1 MRPSRQPKYFATSLL
16 AAAAFAALLAGC
28 ASPGPARPPSLQ
40 LPRTV
45 TDLTAGREGNQV
57 TLRWTTPDKTTDG
70 LRVQPPLTAEIC
82 RELHSSTCKV
92 VKRLSVN
99 SGASEAILVLPQ
111 DLTTGPAELLGYRVQ
126 ILNNKGRS
134 AGPSKPAFTVA
145 GAAPP
150 AVESLRGRP
159 AREGAVIEWKPE
171 ADTATVELDRTL
183 VQPAQPAAKKN
194 AAKKPLDLTPSAP
207 TEVHLK
213 AGGAIDSGGTIDP
226 TAQRGATYRY
236 TAQRASTVTLEG
248 HSLQLRS
255 APSPAIT
262 VVMRDTFPP
271 KTPTGLAAVP
281 GDHAIDLSWDP
292 NTEPDLAG
300 YLVYRQAVPDG
311 TRTQLTPAPIPAPAF
326 SDHTAQPGQTYLYSV
341 VAVDSS
347 GNQSAA
353 SAEVQISPEKQ

>member
-1 MRPSRQPKYFATSLL
+1 M
-16 AAAAFAALLAGC
+16 
-28 ASPGPARPPSLQ
+28 
-40 LPRTV
+40 
-45 TDLTAGREGNQV
+45 REGNQV

-70 LRVQPPLTAEIC
+70 LRIQPPLMAEIC
-82 RELHSSTCKV
+82 RERRSSSCTI

-99 SGASEAILVLPQ
+99 SGASEATLALPQ
-111 DLTTGPAELLGYRVQ
+111 NLTTGPAELLGYRVQ

-183 VQPAQPAAKKN
+183 VQPQQSAAKKS

-207 TEVHLK
+207 TEVHLRS
-213 AGGAIDSGGTIDP
+213 AQATSPEAAAADSGGMIDP
-226 TAQRGATYRY
+226 SAQRGATYRY
-236 TAQRASTVTLEG
+236 TAQRVRTVALEG

-255 APSPAIT
+255 APSATIT

-271 KTPTGLAAVP
+271 KIPTGLAAVP

-300 YLVYRQAVPDG
+300 YFVYRQTVPDG
-311 TRTQLTPAPIPAPAF
+311 ARTQLTPAPVPAPAF
-326 SDHTAQPGQTYLYSV
+326 SDRTAQRGQTYLYSV